1 MLKTS
6 TYHPFKY
13 SSSFPDIATQG
24 LDTQRSPRR
33 AVTSALMVSPISRLH
48 IFIMVVIIS
57 YQLIAKIIAV
67 ESTAHHGDL
76 CMSKPSVAMSDKEV
90 EFLKGWCVYFFIPW
104 YKLHKV
110 HMKKGWTLCCACVTV
125 FVLVCHV
132 LPTPNHATSCH
143 TNTALPPKTSK
154 YSRLQP

>member
-33 AVTSALMVSPISRLH
+33 AVTYASMVSPISRLH

-67 ESTAHHGDL
+67 ELTVHHGDV

-90 EFLKGWCVYFFIPW
+90 EFLKG
-104 YKLHKV
+104 
-110 HMKKGWTLCCACVTV
+110 
-125 FVLVCHV
+125 
-132 LPTPNHATSCH
+132 
-143 TNTALPPKTSK
+143 
-154 YSRLQP
+154 